1 MACRAVESISLGGGI
16 SQEYDTTMVDASS
29 GISFSDTVATS
40 GNKKI
45 TDKILLLLS
54 LFIEQK
60 SLHMQTFSGLLPLI
74 MQVEY
79 WF

>member
-16 SQEYDTTMVDASS
+16 SQEYDTTMVGASS

-45 TDKILLLLS
+45 TS
-54 LFIEQK
+54 QLFSALYTMIFD
-60 SLHMQTFSGLLPLI
+60 SFM
-74 MQVEY
+74 Y
-79 WF
+79 